1 MSSKQL
7 SHRRQT
13 VAVKQA
19 LRGLNNQLSLFTH
32 RVAGRVRLKDIDLDC
47 LDLIGRHG
55 PLSPSAIA
63 RRAGLHPATVT
74 GILDRLE
81 QGGWITRERK
91 PDATDRR
98 AVTVEPLPGRNA
110 ELFGLFA
117 GMNAAMDEICAN
129 YTATELELIA
139 GFLRRT
145 TNAGHDAT
153 DALASY

>member
-1 MSSKQL
+1 MSYKQS

-13 VAVKQA
+13 TAVKQA
-19 LRGLNNQLSLFTH
+19 LRDLNNQLSLFTH
-32 RVAGRVRLKDIDLDC
+32 RVADRVHLKDIDLDC

-81 QGGWITRERK
+81 QGEWITRERE

-98 AVTVEPLPGRNA
+98 AVAVKALRNRNG

-117 GMNAAMDEICAN
+117 GMNAAMDQLCAN
-129 YTATELELIA
+129 YTATELELITD
-139 GFLRRT
+139 FLRRT
-145 TNAGHDAT
+145 TNAGEDAT
-153 DALASY
+153 DAL

>member
-1 MSSKQL
+1 MVYKQS
-7 SHRRQT
+7 SHRRQAT
-13 VAVKQA
+13 AVKQA
-19 LRGLNNQLSLFTH
+19 LRSLNNQLSLFTH

-98 AVTVEPLPGRNA
+98 AVAVEALRNRNA

-139 GFLRRT
+139 DFLRRT
-145 TNAGHDAT
+145 TNAGLDAT